1 MIWDDYGY
9 LVGKSKYNENSLIS
23 EIYTENHG
31 KVSGIIF
38 GGTSKKIKN
47 YLQLG
52 NKVFVNF
59 NSKSENKIGY
69 FKVEIEEALSPKYF
83 DNRQKLSCIISAM
96 HLIKSLTAELQK
108 NKSIYQLIGDFY
120 ILLNKKD
127 WIKNYIFWELELF
140 KLLGFDLEL
149 KNLVNKQVVDNKL
162 QYISKLA
169 QIVEQYLSKRNL
181 DFISLRIVP
190 KICETGSFI
199 FVEYLAE
206 IGPCRTT
213 TRSASRSVSPIAPRS
228 PCRPRPNASE

>member
-9 LVGKSKYNENSLIS
+9 LVGKNKYNENSLIS

-59 NSKSENKIGY
+59 NSKSVNKIGY

-120 ILLNKKD
+120 ILLNKEN
-127 WIKNYIFWELELF
+127 WVKNYIFWELELF
-140 KLLGFDLEL
+140 KVLGFDLEFET
-149 KNLVNKQVVDNKL
+149 LVDKVIINNQS
-162 QYISKLA
+162 QYILKSKLEKKVIPSFLIEKN
-169 QIVEQYLSKRNL
+169 QNFVELKTLLDGLKLVGDYLEKTILKPNNL
-181 DFISLRIVP
+181 NQPITRLQFISTL
-190 KICETGSFI
+190 K
-199 FVEYLAE
+199 
-206 IGPCRTT
+206 
-213 TRSASRSVSPIAPRS
+213 
-228 PCRPRPNASE
+228 

>member
-9 LVGKSKYNENSLIS
+9 LVGKNKYNENSLIS

-83 DNRQKLSCIISAM
+83 DNQKKLSCIISAM

-120 ILLNKKD
+120 ILLNNQD
-127 WIKNYIFWELELF
+127 
-140 KLLGFDLEL
+140 
-149 KNLVNKQVVDNKL
+149 
-162 QYISKLA
+162 
-169 QIVEQYLSKRNL
+169 
-181 DFISLRIVP
+181 
-190 KICETGSFI
+190 
-199 FVEYLAE
+199 
-206 IGPCRTT
+206 
-213 TRSASRSVSPIAPRS
+213 
-228 PCRPRPNASE
+228 

>member
-1 MIWDDYGY
+1 MITGY

-83 DNRQKLSCIISAM
+83 DNQAKIIM
-96 HLIKSLTAELQK
+96 H
-108 NKSIYQLIGDFY
+108 
-120 ILLNKKD
+120 
-127 WIKNYIFWELELF
+127 
-140 KLLGFDLEL
+140 
-149 KNLVNKQVVDNKL
+149 
-162 QYISKLA
+162 
-169 QIVEQYLSKRNL
+169 YL
-181 DFISLRIVP
+181 
-190 KICETGSFI
+190 C
-199 FVEYLAE
+199 
-206 IGPCRTT
+206 
-213 TRSASRSVSPIAPRS
+213 
-228 PCRPRPNASE
+228 NAFN

>member
-9 LVGKSKYNENSLIS
+9 LVGKNKYNENSLIS

-69 FKVEIEEALSPKYF
+69 FKVEIEEALSPKFF

-108 NKSIYQLIGDFY
+108 NNSIYQLIGDFY
-120 ILLNKKD
+120 ILLNNKD
-127 WIKNYIFWELELF
+127 WIKDYIFWELELF

-149 KNLVNKQVVDNKL
+149 KNLVDKQIVDKKL
-162 QYISKLA
+162 QYISKS
-169 QIVEQYLSKRNL
+169 ITENK
-181 DFISLRIVP
+181 IVP
-190 KICETGSFI
+190 NFLVDKNSSDTNLTSLLSGLKLVGDYLEKSILKPNNLSQPISRINFI
-199 FVEYLAE
+199 NSLK
-206 IGPCRTT
+206 
-213 TRSASRSVSPIAPRS
+213 
-228 PCRPRPNASE
+228 

>member
-9 LVGKSKYNENSLIS
+9 LVGKNKYNENSLIS

-149 KNLVNKQVVDNKL
+149 RNLVDKQVVNKKL
-162 QYISKLA
+162 QYISKSLTEKKVVPNFLVDKNSNTTD
-169 QIVEQYLSKRNL
+169 ITSLLSGLKLVGDYLEKSILKPNNL
-181 DFISLRIVP
+181 SQPISRINFINSL
-190 KICETGSFI
+190 K
-199 FVEYLAE
+199 
-206 IGPCRTT
+206 
-213 TRSASRSVSPIAPRS
+213 
-228 PCRPRPNASE
+228 

>member
-120 ILLNKKD
+120 ILLNKED
-127 WIKNYIFWELELF
+127 WVKNYIFWELELF

-149 KNLVNKQVVDNKL
+149 RNLVDKQVVNKKL
-162 QYISKLA
+162 QYISK
-169 QIVEQYLSKRNL
+169 
-181 DFISLRIVP
+181 SLTEKKIVP
-190 KICETGSFI
+190 NFLVDKNSNTTDITSLLSGLKLVGDYLEKSILKPNNLSQPISRINFI
-199 FVEYLAE
+199 NSLK
-206 IGPCRTT
+206 
-213 TRSASRSVSPIAPRS
+213 
-228 PCRPRPNASE
+228 

>member
-120 ILLNKKD
+120 ILLNKED

-149 KNLVNKQVVDNKL
+149 RNLVDKQVVNKKL
-162 QYISKLA
+162 QYISKSLTEKKVVPNFLVDKNSNTTD
-169 QIVEQYLSKRNL
+169 ITSLLSGLKLVGDYLEKSILKPNNL
-181 DFISLRIVP
+181 SQPISRINFINSL
-190 KICETGSFI
+190 K
-199 FVEYLAE
+199 
-206 IGPCRTT
+206 
-213 TRSASRSVSPIAPRS
+213 
-228 PCRPRPNASE
+228 